1 MAKVL
6 FNSQGLIETPTLLL
20 QHKNFETI
28 GNGGV
33 TNVSGLTYKNNFN
46 DANEVSFKI
55 HKFNDEKKHPLWDS
69 MVDFKII
76 YIPQLHERFEI
87 SVTTSEEDSNDVS
100 KSITGTSL
108 CEAELSQITLRN
120 VQINTEADMTN
131 PLYDENFPTILYRD
145 PEEYDSAENQSMTI
159 SKIKQLIQQRSQL
172 L

>member
-28 GNGGV
+28 GNGGI

-55 HKFNDEKKHPLWDS
+55 HKFNNEKKHPLWDS

-87 SVTTSEEDSNDVS
+87 SVTTSEEDPNDIS

-120 VQINTEADMTN
+120 VQINT
-131 PLYDENFPTILYRD
+131 
-145 PEEYDSAENQSMTI
+145 
-159 SKIKQLIQQRSQL
+159 
-172 L
+172 